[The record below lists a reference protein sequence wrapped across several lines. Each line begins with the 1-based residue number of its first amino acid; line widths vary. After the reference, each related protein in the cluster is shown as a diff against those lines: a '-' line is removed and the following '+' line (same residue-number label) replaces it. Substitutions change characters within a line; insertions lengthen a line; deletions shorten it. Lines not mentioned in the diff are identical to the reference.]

1 MSNFPALVRKLK
13 EIFQI
18 DRPELDFGVY
28 RILNARSAEITK
40 YLDEDLKDKVKHLL
54 AVQQAG
60 NQQQQLNQLVNE
72 LREEFGKRAF
82 DTSGNLTDQ
91 DAIDSPLG
99 QRYLALKNTSS
110 QADSNENQ
118 VFSHLLTFFSR
129 YYDNGD
135 FISQR
140 RYKGDTYA
148 IPYSG
153 EEVVLH
159 WANKDQYYTKSGENF
174 ANYRFKLSDGRSV
187 FFKLV
192 AADTARENRKDNDK
206 DRRFK
211 LIDIDF
217 VQTLVDDE
225 GESYEQALEP
235 IVVVNDELV
244 IHFEYAPVG
253 KGTKQDDLNSQAV
266 TAILANDKVKSA
278 WSELAK
284 LDPTEKNP
292 SRTLVEKC
300 LSRYTS
306 SNTAD
311 YFIHKDLGKFLRG
324 ELDFYIK
331 NEVLHLDDV
340 QNAQTFANIEQNLR
354 LIQCLR
360 AVALE
365 LVDFL
370 ASLEDFQKQLWLK
383 KKFVVA
389 AHYCLTLDRVPRE
402 LYGDIA
408 ANDSQLNQ
416 WLELGC
422 IESKQVVAVKKWL
435 LGEVVEPVK
444 GQQDLL
450 ADDAPAAL
458 SPFSF
463 LMVDTALFGVDFK
476 ARLLQA
482 VDNLDEAVDG
492 VLVHGDNFQGLSL
505 LQERYKEQIQYI
517 YIDPPY
523 NAKSSEILYKNTFKH
538 SAWASLM
545 FGRLTV
551 ASRYLD
557 ERGCFT
563 IAIDENEQSRIG
575 LIVDEVFNDNYDKT
589 FVIVQHN
596 PAGVQGKNFSYTH
609 EYALFIFPKTGESIG
624 YIDREDDL
632 IAPLRDWGGTSSRWL
647 AKNCFYPILVKNDEI
662 IGFGDV
668 CADDFHPESDNIK
681 IDNITYVYPVDS
693 EGKERKWTFSR
704 SSVEKNKDQLF
715 LKANNG
721 SIVIMRKKSFRKY
734 RTVWDDKKYYANIY
748 GSKLLNDLMGG
759 QFFSFPKSL
768 FTVADSI
775 NAIINVDGRSIIL
788 DYFAGSG
795 TTAHAVINL
804 NRQDAGQRKYILMEQ
819 GEYFDS
825 VLKPRIQKVVFSE
838 NWKEGK
844 AQANNTG
851 NYNGISHAFKV
862 LKIESYE
869 DTLNNLVLTRSK
881 GQTDFINQMQ
891 PQERSQYLMHYMLKL
906 ESKGSLLSVTDFL
919 KPFGYQL
926 NITTDSAGAYQ
937 TRTVDLVETFNYL
950 LGLRVKQIDMQL
962 DKGFVQVIGT
972 LPNGESAL
980 IFWRD
985 CDKINYEQLN
995 KLLDKL
1001 HINPRDAEYDV
1012 IYVNGDHNIPTVFQS
1027 TIDEGG
1033 ITRTQ
1038 KIRQIEREFLDRMF
1052 AGA

>member
-402 LYGDIA
+402 LYAEIA

-422 IESKQVVAVKKWL
+422 IESKQVVSVKKWL
-435 LGEVVEPVK
+435 LGEAVEPAK

-450 ADDAPAAL
+450 TDDAPVVV

-463 LMVDTALFGVDFK
+463 LMVDTALFGIDFK

-482 VDNLDEAVDG
+482 VDNLDELVDG

-505 LQERYKEQIQYI
+505 LQERYKEQVKCI

-523 NAKSSEILYKNTFKH
+523 NTGDGDFIYKDSFIHSSWLSFIENRVVLSSDYQTKDGAFFCNLDDNEFSNFK
-538 SAWASLM
+538 
-545 FGRLTV
+545 RL
-551 ASRYLD
+551 LD
-557 ERGCFT
+557 LSFPDLKFVGNVVWKHT
-563 IAIDENEQSRIG
+563 EQS
-575 LIVDEVFNDNYDKT
+575 
-589 FVIVQHN
+589 
-596 PAGVQGKNFSYTH
+596 
-609 EYALFIFPKTGESIG
+609 
-624 YIDREDDL
+624 
-632 IAPLRDWGGTSSRWL
+632 
-647 AKNCFYPILVKNDEI
+647 KNDELNFSRQWNYLLCYGKPL
-662 IGFGDV
+662 IGNFRLPRTDEDNKSYSNPDNDPEGLWRSGDV
-668 CADDFHPESDNIK
+668 RSPSYRKTLCYNVISPSGFVIKTPENGWRWSEKELLKK
-681 IDNITYVYPVDS
+681 IDTGEIIFSKNEDRIIRKIYLKNQ
-693 EGKERKWTFSR
+693 EGRTPENLWIGERFGTTR
-704 SSVEKNKDQLF
+704 S
-715 LKANNG
+715 A
-721 SIVIMRKKSFRKY
+721 
-734 RTVWDDKKYYANIY
+734 TH
-748 GSKLLNDLMGG
+748 DL
-759 QFFSFPKSL
+759 KSL
-768 FTVADSI
+768 FLESPFDTPKPKELIQSLIQLLNKNQDVLT
-775 NAIINVDGRSIIL
+775 L
-788 DYFAGSG
+788 DYFGGSG

-804 NRQDAGQRKYILMEQ
+804 NRQDNGQRKYILMEQ
-819 GEYFDS
+819 GEYFDT
-825 VLKPRIQKVVFSE
+825 VLKPRIQKVVFSQD
-838 NWKEGK
+838 WKEGK

-851 NYNGISHAFKV
+851 NFNGISHAFKV

-869 DTLNNLVLTRSK
+869 DTLNNLQLTRSK
-881 GQTDFINQMQ
+881 GQADLLNQMQ